1 MSGGILI
8 AGVGNVFKGDDAF
21 GVEVVQCLA
30 RRSLPPGVRVVDFG
44 IRGIDLTYAL
54 MDGYRAAMLVDTVQR
69 GEQPGTIYVIE
80 PECLSGEEPDAGEL
94 LITPHDLD
102 PAKVL
107 RLVKTLGG
115 SCGRILLIGCEP
127 ETFGDEEEG
136 LMGLSPR
143 VAVAVNEA
151 VDLIE
156 RLVSQ
161 LLKEEDRE
169 PAVRAVEMMP

>member
-1 MSGGILI
+1 
-8 AGVGNVFKGDDAF
+8 
-21 GVEVVQCLA
+21 
-30 RRSLPPGVRVVDFG
+30 
-44 IRGIDLTYAL
+44 
-54 MDGYRAAMLVDTVQR
+54 
-69 GEQPGTIYVIE
+69 
-80 PECLSGEEPDAGEL
+80 
-94 LITPHDLD
+94 
-102 PAKVL
+102 L

-156 RLVSQ
+156 RLVGQ
-161 LLKEEDRE
+161 LLKEQDRE
-169 PAVRAVEMMP
+169 LGVRAVEMMP